1 MTQPPPNLTPPPAGP
16 SPAGGGF
23 APPSGPPGYAV
34 PTQHTPPTYAGL
46 PPHPPAYAGLPPYP
60 APPPGYFPHPGFTPP
75 ALAPNGQP
83 LASFAD
89 RLLAWLID
97 TAVAT
102 LLTMVLALPVVG
114 FVVFRAISD
123 MATVNPDGTVANPDP
138 AQIWSGLF
146 LPLLLAEAGLFL
158 VLFLF
163 YWLYHV
169 EYARR
174 TGQTLGKKLMKLRIV
189 PLDPNAPLT
198 RGVLGKRY
206 LVEFVAGSLVPF
218 ASYIDGFWQLWD
230 KPWQQCLHDK
240 FAGTVV
246 VKVAA

>member
-1 MTQPPPNLTPPPAGP
+1 MTQPPPNAFPPPAGP
-16 SPAGGGF
+16 PPAGGGF
-23 APPSGPPGYAV
+23 VPPTGPPYAPPAQYA
-34 PTQHTPPTYAGL
+34 
-46 PPHPPAYAGLPPYP
+46 PPAYAGPPGYPPPMHPPYP
-60 APPPGYFPHPGFTPP
+60 GFVPP

-102 LLTMVLALPVVG
+102 LLGMVLFLPV
-114 FVVFRAISD
+114 FIWLWFR
-123 MATVNPDGTVANPDP
+123 MFREMTTVNPDGTAYQPDP
-138 AQIWSGLF
+138 ATMMTDFF
-146 LPLLLAEAGLFL
+146 LPILLAEAGLVVVML
-158 VLFLF
+158 VF

-174 TGQTLGKKLMKLRIV
+174 TGQTLGKKAMKIRIIPV
-189 PLDPNAPLT
+189 DPSAPLT
-198 RGVLGKRY
+198 RGALGKRY

-218 ASYIDGFWQLWD
+218 ANYVDGFWQLWD

-246 VKVAA
+246 VKVAP

>member
-1 MTQPPPNLTPPPAGP
+1 MTQPPPNTPPPPAGP
-16 SPAGGGF
+16 PPAGGGF
-23 APPSGPPGYAV
+23 APPAGPAYGPPVQYA
-34 PTQHTPPTYAGL
+34 PPTYAGL
-46 PPHPPAYAGLPPYP
+46 PSYPP
-60 APPPGYFPHPGFTPP
+60 PPPGYAPHPGLVPP
-75 ALAPNGQP
+75 TLAPNGQP
-83 LASFAD
+83 LAGFGE
-89 RLLAWLID
+89 RLVAWLID

-102 LLTMVLALPVVG
+102 ALAMVLFLPV
-114 FVVFRAISD
+114 FLWLWFRMFSE
-123 MATVNPDGTVANPDP
+123 MMTVAPDGTVPPPDP
-138 AQIWSGLF
+138 GTMLTDFF
-146 LPLLLAEAGLFL
+146 LPMLLAEAGLLL
-158 VLFLF
+158 VLLVF

-189 PLDPNAPLT
+189 PLDPTAPLT

-218 ASYIDGFWQLWD
+218 ANYADGLWQLWD

-246 VKVAA
+246 VKVAP